1 MPADPPAEAR
11 RILVPFARV
20 AGWMERYD
28 VRHPG
33 SVWTFGAEVVEVSS
47 PDGSSASMTVPFPP
61 LDARDLPGWS
71 AHLARPR
78 RLGVLLV
85 RRGGFAVADV
95 VGGRVDSVKVG
106 RRHVQGRTKAGGWSQ
121 QRFARRRDNQAREAF
136 DAAAGHAARLLAP
149 VAGGLQAL
157 VVGGDKD
164 GVHAVLE
171 DRRLGV
177 LAGLPQSWVEVNGDP
192 KRAALDAAVA
202 EAGSV
207 RVSVVDTLPR

>member
-1 MPADPPAEAR
+1 M
-11 RILVPFARV
+11 VPCARV

-33 SVWTFGAEVVEVSS
+33 SVWTFGAEVVEASS

-95 VGGRVDSVKVG
+95 VG
-106 RRHVQGRTKAGGWSQ
+106 
-121 QRFARRRDNQAREAF
+121 
-136 DAAAGHAARLLAP
+136 
-149 VAGGLQAL
+149 
-157 VVGGDKD
+157 
-164 GVHAVLE
+164 
-171 DRRLGV
+171 
-177 LAGLPQSWVEVNGDP
+177 
-192 KRAALDAAVA
+192 
-202 EAGSV
+202 AGS
-207 RVSVVDTLPR
+207 TA